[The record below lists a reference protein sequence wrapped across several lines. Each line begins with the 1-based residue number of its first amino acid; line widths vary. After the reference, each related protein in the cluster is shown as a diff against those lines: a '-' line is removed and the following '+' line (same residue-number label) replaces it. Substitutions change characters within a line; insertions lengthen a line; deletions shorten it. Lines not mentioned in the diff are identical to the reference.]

1 MQYGGT
7 LPLEDHE
14 VVLTF
19 DDGPLPPYTTRILD
33 ILAENCV
40 KVDYFLVG
48 EMASNFP
55 DVVRRIYNSGHVI
68 GTHSL
73 HHPLTFNRMDDAQL
87 EKEVEGGIAAVD
99 EAVGDPRAVAPFFR
113 IPGLL
118 RSNTADSYLAE
129 KSLAVFSAD
138 EVADDWRRGITPK
151 RIVALAMKRLEK
163 KGHRGVLLLHDIHPA
178 TVIALPKLLQAGSEP
193 CPWRS
198 ARRRGPQSDRAAG
211 PGAGRT
217 GRSPTRRLESRPCGT
232 DRARRARC
240 PTRCRPRAICRS
252 RSRPRLAGAG
262 LPHRSARL
270 LRQHRRVSLLISR
283 FRRGRC

>member
-1 MQYGGT
+1 MQYAAS
-7 LPLEDHE
+7 LPLDDHE

-55 DVVRRIYNSGHVI
+55 DVVRKIYNSGHVI

-87 EKEVEGGIAAVD
+87 EKEVDGGIAAVD

-118 RSNTADSYLAE
+118 RSNAADSFLAE

-178 TVIALPKLLQAGSEP
+178 TVIALPKLLQELKENGYKIVQAVPPGERPASVPEKAP
-193 CPWRS
+193 APTTASGGWPRTVEAPPLPAASKKHIAHHHRGLKKHVRLHGRKEAAS
-198 ARRRGPQSDRAAG
+198 ARRKLAKNLQS
-211 PGAGRT
+211 RT
-217 GRSPTRRLESRPCGT
+217 
-232 DRARRARC
+232 
-240 PTRCRPRAICRS
+240 
-252 RSRPRLAGAG
+252 
-262 LPHRSARL
+262 
-270 LRQHRRVSLLISR
+270 
-283 FRRGRC
+283 